1 MQTDMPLLQ
10 PHFADD
16 LSQHFERYFTV
27 QKAEDVATRERTYN
41 LRYQVFCHEMGYAL
55 ANADGQEFDEFDG
68 RSDHVLLM
76 HRSSGTEAGCVRL
89 IHPLLDQP
97 GERLPFEH
105 YAMPYFD
112 HSEVDLRKLA
122 PERCCELS
130 RLAVG
135 ARFRRRIGEYANPA
149 GVPPL
154 STQDVDRATSQS
166 RSMRQFPFIAFSLYQ
181 STIALVMEAGY
192 EHVFLG
198 VEPRL
203 ARHLALFGIHLRQ
216 VSQVFEQFGSRA
228 LYYTDRAQLLDD
240 IESWPP
246 TLQVL
251 YQHIADQISQR

>member
-1 MQTDMPLLQ
+1 MPTDMSLLQ
-10 PHFADD
+10 PHLADD

-27 QKAEDVATRERTYN
+27 QKADDVDAKERTYN
-41 LRYQVFCHEMGYAL
+41 LRYQVFCHELGYSL
-55 ANADGQEFDEFDG
+55 PHDGRHEFDEFDN
-68 RSDHVLLM
+68 RADHVLLM
-76 HRSSGTEAGCVRL
+76 HRATGTEAGCVRL
-89 IHPLLDQP
+89 IHPLLEQS

-105 YAMPYFD
+105 YAMQVFD
-112 HSEVDLRKLA
+112 HSELDLRKLP

-135 ARFRRRIGEYANPA
+135 ARFRRRMGEYANA
-149 GVPPL
+149 SGVPPL
-154 STQDVDRATSQS
+154 STQDIDRAILQP

-181 STIALVMEAGY
+181 STIALIMNAGY

-216 VSQVFEQFGSRA
+216 VSQVFDHFGSRA

-240 IESWPP
+240 IESWSPS
-246 TLQVL
+246 LQVL
-251 YQHIADQISQR
+251 YQTIAGQIDQS

>member
-1 MQTDMPLLQ
+1 MSLVQ
-10 PHFADD
+10 PHIADD

-27 QKAEDVATRERTYN
+27 QKAEDAAAKERTYN
-41 LRYQVFCHEMGYAL
+41 LRYQVFCHELGYAL
-55 ANADGQEFDEFDG
+55 SHENSQESDEFDG
-68 RSDHVLLM
+68 RADHVLLT
-76 HRSSGTEAGCVRL
+76 HRASGSEAGSVRL
-89 IHPLLDQP
+89 IHPLLDQS
-97 GERLPFEH
+97 GERLPFES
-105 YAMPYFD
+105 YAMQYFD
-112 HSEVDLRKLA
+112 HSELDLRKLP

-135 ARFRRRIGEYANPA
+135 ARFRRRIGEYANAA

-154 STQDVDRATSQS
+154 STQDIDRATSQS

-216 VSQVFEQFGSRA
+216 VSQVFEDYGRRA

-240 IESWPP
+240 IESWAPS
-246 TLQVL
+246 LQVL
-251 YQHIADQISQR
+251 YQHIADQISPR

>member
-1 MQTDMPLLQ
+1 MSLLQ

-27 QKAEDVATRERTYN
+27 QKANDVAARERTYS
-41 LRYQVFCHEMGYAL
+41 LRYRVFCHELGYAL
-55 ANADGQEFDEFDG
+55 TNDGSHEFDEFDN
-68 RSDHVLLM
+68 RSDHVLLT
-76 HRSSGTEAGCVRL
+76 HLATGTEAGCVRL
-89 IHPLLDQP
+89 IHPALDQP
-97 GERLPFEH
+97 GERLPFEQ
-105 YAMPYFD
+105 YAMQVFD
-112 HSEVDLRKLA
+112 HAELDLRNLP

-130 RLAVG
+130 RLAVS
-135 ARFRRRIGEYANPA
+135 ARFRRRLGEYANPS

-154 STQDVDRATSQS
+154 STQDIDRAASQP
-166 RSMRQFPFIAFSLYQ
+166 RSMRQFPLIAFSLYQ
-181 STIALVMEAGY
+181 ATIAMVMEAGY

-203 ARHLALFGIHLRQ
+203 ARHLGLFGIHLRQ

-246 TLQVL
+246 NVQML
-251 YQHIADQISQR
+251 YQAIADQISRG

>member
-1 MQTDMPLLQ
+1 MQTGMPLTQ

-27 QKAEDVATRERTYN
+27 QKCADAAAKERTYK

-55 ANADGQEFDEFDG
+55 PHDADRESDEFDQ
-68 RSDHVLLM
+68 RAEHVLLT
-76 HRSSGTEAGCVRL
+76 HRASDTEAGCVRL

-97 GERLPFEH
+97 GPRLPFES
-105 YAMPYFD
+105 YALPVFD
-112 HSEVDLRKLA
+112 HSELDLRKLA

-130 RLAVG
+130 RLAVC

-154 STQDVDRATSQS
+154 SNQDIDRASSQP

-181 STIALVMEAGY
+181 ATIALVMESGY

-216 VSQVFEQFGSRA
+216 VSKIFEQYGSRA
-228 LYYTDRAQLLDD
+228 LFHTDRSQLLED
-240 IESWPP
+240 IESWSAP
-246 TLQVL
+246 LQAL
-251 YQHIADQISQR
+251 YQVIAARMVRV